1 MLQKKE
7 IEVLRTLAQKYMAYA
22 TLPIQQEK
30 RDLWYALN
38 RRKMQKPMVL
48 IDQMPWNELMD
59 ASLVCQVDHPYWR
72 CVEWGMRTEIYK
84 WEHLPVDMVLT
95 PYIRL
100 PRPLSDTGYGLRYE
114 KEILNEHDRSVDAQR
129 YTDTLSTEEEVALIR
144 PAEVTLDREAEKEI
158 LDTAARVFEG
168 IAPFRM
174 VGLSMHLG
182 MWDWIAQARSV
193 TNCYFDLMDRPEF
206 VHSIMEALTNAVLT
220 TIDRYNAVGGFDTTS
235 TLCHCSHTFSDDLP
249 IGDVSGQG
257 TSQQAWAFGMAQLF
271 SSVSPEVTEEFEV
284 AYMKRIFA
292 KFGAVYYGCCDRLD
306 DRLEIIDTLPNV
318 RKISCSPWSNREAFA
333 ANLPHKYV
341 MSNKPSPAFLAT
353 GTFDEQA
360 VREDLR
366 RTMRAARAHD
376 VPLEM
381 ILKDISTV
389 NDDPARLWRW
399 AEIAAEETADFS

>member
-1 MLQKKE
+1 MPVQE
-7 IEVLRTLAQKYMAYA
+7 
-22 TLPIQQEK
+22 EK
-30 RDLWYALN
+30 RALWLALN
-38 RRKMQKPMVL
+38 RCAMQKPMVL
-48 IDQMPWNELMD
+48 IDQMPWNELMEPSLACTVQD
-59 ASLVCQVDHPYWR
+59 AYWR
-72 CVEWGMRTEIYK
+72 GVEWWLRSQTYK

-95 PYIRL
+95 PYVQL

-114 KEILNEHDRSVDAQR
+114 RETLNEHDRSVDAQR
-129 YTDTLSTEEEVALIR
+129 YTDTLSTDEEVALIR
-144 PAEVTLDREAEKEI
+144 PAVVTLDRDAEQAIME
-158 LDTAARVFEG
+158 TAARVFEG

-182 MWDWIAQARSV
+182 IWDWIAQARSV
-193 TNCYFDLMDRPEF
+193 TNCYLDLMDRPEF
-206 VHSIMEALTNAVLT
+206 VHSIMEALTDAVFT

-235 TLCHCSHTFSDDLP
+235 TLCHCSHTFTDDLP
-249 IGDVSGQG
+249 VGDASGRG

-271 SSVSPEVTEEFEV
+271 SSVSPAVTEEFEV

-306 DRLEIIDTLPNV
+306 DRLDSIVTLPNV

-333 ANLPHKYV
+333 ANLPHRYV

-353 GTFDEQA
+353 PTFDEQA
-360 VREDLR
+360 VRDDLR
-366 RTMRAARAHD
+366 RTINAAAAHG
-376 VPLEM
+376 VSLEL

-399 AEIAAEETADFS
+399 AEIAAEETAAF